1 MSWSFSVAL
10 PTDPEPCHDAADT
23 LRSVAQAAHG
33 AADFLDGQ
41 AAVPHHDF
49 SGAAADSYRT
59 AAAVLGADSRGVAAD
74 THALAAALDDY
85 AAHIAAV
92 RRTLTRVREAAVAQG
107 FAVTVDDHVESV
119 PVPGTVVDAAYRRLE
134 AAANEAHEA
143 AASAYAAWSQAVQD
157 LTTGPLADAGAESPS
172 EVPRETPRE
181 MPREVPDR
189 ADRRRRERGEHTGAK
204 PSPGPAPGEGAPDRA
219 EEPEHEHAVPVRP
232 HFTAASVA
240 SRPAWLPLVPDPAAH
255 APFPTAFE
263 GVLA

>member
-10 PTDPEPCHDAADT
+10 PTDPAPCRDAADT
-23 LRSVAQAAHG
+23 LRSVAR
-33 AADFLDGQ
+33 AADDAAGFLDGQ

-119 PVPGTVVDAAYRRLE
+119 PVPGTTVDAAYRRLE
-134 AAANEAHEA
+134 ATASEAHEA

-157 LTTGPLADAGAESPS
+157 LTTGPLADARAESPS
-172 EVPRETPRE
+172 ELPRE
-181 MPREVPDR
+181 MPRDLPDR
-189 ADRRRRERGEHTGAK
+189 ADPRQDERAEHTGE
-204 PSPGPAPGEGAPDRA
+204 PSPGPAPGEEAPDRA
-219 EEPEHEHAVPVRP
+219 HEPEHEHAVPVHP